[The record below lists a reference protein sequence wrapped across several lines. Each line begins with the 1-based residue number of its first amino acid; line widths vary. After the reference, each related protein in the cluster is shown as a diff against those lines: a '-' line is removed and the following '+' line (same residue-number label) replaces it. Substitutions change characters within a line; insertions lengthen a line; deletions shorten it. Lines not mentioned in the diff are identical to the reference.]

1 MLSLGIG
8 SNLSFFQFQIDCFKL
23 LYGSLIVTTKQKP
36 IVNTQKIKRKENKY
50 TTKESHQTMKEKQ
63 KSKGR
68 RKEQRGTTKEDNK
81 QLAKCQ

>member
-36 IVNTQKIKRKENKY
+36 IVNTQKIKRKEYKHS
-50 TTKESHQTMKEKQ
+50 TKESLNHTVNKQ
-63 KSKGR
+63 KKNR
-68 RKEQRGTTKEDNK
+68 EELQK
-81 QLAKCQ
+81 QPQNN